1 MQAYR
6 LYGMGGETVKLMN
19 QSYTNITRT
28 QWVMSFV
35 RNRLPHYLFD
45 HVNDVCQ
52 EIMIKLMRADERQGT
67 KVENYGYIKQ
77 TSMSVMIDF
86 MRKHKNSQITDSFDD
101 QLHDYSNPQDN
112 PENIIHHQKLL
123 ELVNNI
129 ILTFPKRC
137 QNTLLLYLRGM
148 KINEIVELTGNNKAM
163 VRNDIYR
170 SKEKLINA
178 LNNKGIQY
186 EI

>member
-1 MQAYR
+1 
-6 LYGMGGETVKLMN
+6 MGKETAKIMN
-19 QSYTNITRT
+19 QSYSNTSRT
-28 QWVMSFV
+28 QWIISFV
-35 RNRLPHYLFD
+35 QNRLPHYLND
-45 HVNDVCQ
+45 YVNDVCQ

-67 KVENYGYIKQ
+67 MVDNYGYIKQ

-86 MRKHKNSQITDSFDD
+86 MRKHKNNQISDCFDE
-101 QLHDYSNPQDN
+101 QIHDYSNPQDN
-112 PENIIHHQKLL
+112 PETVIHNQKLL

-170 SKEKLINA
+170 SKEKLLNA

>member
-1 MQAYR
+1 
-6 LYGMGGETVKLMN
+6 MN
-19 QSYTNITRT
+19 RSYSNTTRT

-35 RNRLPHYLFD
+35 RNRLPNYLYD
-45 HVNDVCQ
+45 YVDDVCQ
-52 EIMIKLMRADERQGT
+52 EIMIKLMRADKRQGT

-86 MRKHKNSQITDSFDD
+86 MRKHKNSQLTDSFDD
-101 QLHDYSNPQDN
+101 QIHDVSSCQNN
-112 PENIIHHQKLL
+112 PETVIHQLKLL
-123 ELVNNI
+123 ELVNSI
-129 ILTFPKRC
+129 IMTFPKRC

-170 SKEKLINA
+170 SKEKLLNT

>member
-1 MQAYR
+1 
-6 LYGMGGETVKLMN
+6 MGLKSAKIMN
-19 QSYTNITRT
+19 GSFQTSRT
-28 QWVMSFV
+28 QWVMSFI
-35 RNRLPHYLFD
+35 RNRMPNYLFE
-45 HVNDVCQ
+45 HVEDVCQ
-52 EIMIKLMRADERQGT
+52 EIMIKLMRADQRQGS

-86 MRKHKNSQITDSFDD
+86 MRKHKNSQITDSYDNQIHETSD
-101 QLHDYSNPQDN
+101 VRDN
-112 PENIIHHQKLL
+112 PENVIHQQKLL
-123 ELVNNI
+123 EMVNDI
-129 ILTFPKRC
+129 VMTFPKRC

-170 SKEKLINA
+170 SKEKLLNA